1 MRFNRI
7 FNLFDKRFDL
17 GTFCSFVLAVV
28 PTIVLPVT
36 AMITLGVLGV
46 NAVAIRVAVVLRA
59 VFVRVIRPI
68 STTVLLIRRG
78 RVTVFV
84 VGARFV
90 DIFWGIF
97 VSLNAAVLS
106 DRLFAV
112 AVMTVS

>member
-7 FNLFDKRFDL
+7 FNLFEKRFDL

-59 VFVRVIRPI
+59 
-68 STTVLLIRRG
+68 
-78 RVTVFV
+78 
-84 VGARFV
+84 ARFV

-106 DRLFAV
+106 DRPFAV

>member
-1 MRFNRI
+1 MRSNRV
-7 FNLFDKRFDL
+7 FNLFDKRFDI

-59 VFVRVIRPI
+59 VFVRVIRLI
-68 STTVLLIRRG
+68 STNVLLIRRG

-90 DIFWGIF
+90 DIFYGIF

-106 DRLFAV
+106 DRPFAV